1 MIFCPLYLKD
11 CHIQIISPPPDL
23 QVCKHNTFWMQQFGQ
38 CKMEPRGIWWVGWVW
53 WPPSTTHSPPTTPIV
68 FPRGQ
73 VGRRVPAD
81 FGNQVWGAQIN
92 TDTLILHCDA
102 RWLMCDTLTIS
113 VHCNSRVIA
122 GCDGHLV
129 ANTHWCSGPG
139 RWKHLNANC
148 CCETLNKG

>member
-1 MIFCPLYLKD
+1 MIFRPLYLK
-11 CHIQIISPPPDL
+11 IIIF
-23 QVCKHNTFWMQQFGQ
+23 KHVPITRPSCLYTEYILVAKMWT
-38 CKMEPRGIWWVGWVW
+38 MEPGGTWVGWVGVVA
-53 WPPSTTHSPPTTPIV
+53 PFTTHSPPITPIV

-81 FGNQVWGAQIN
+81 VGNQVWGAQIN